1 MGPGR
6 ARAVTVRNMVPEL
19 PRRVWLLLAGECL
32 AAVGSGLTL
41 PFLFVYL
48 HRVRGIDIELAGLAL
63 AGLAGAGFV
72 GNPVGGWLA
81 DRIGARRTLV
91 AGLCVVAAGAGA
103 TGLVREASHAF
114 LATGLLGLGA
124 AVVWPSQDALLATLA
139 GADSRAVAFSTRY
152 ATMNLGLGLG
162 SVGGALMAD
171 VDSPMTFQLLFALQA
186 AAFMT
191 YAAIASLLLPNVAPP
206 RATEHGTGPRG
217 YRAVLDDR
225 ALRRLLPLVA
235 LLFAAGYAQYHAA
248 FPAYAIGPGGLSA
261 SSLGIAFAVNTFT
274 IVAAQLF
281 VVRLVATRRRSRG
294 LALVGVLWG
303 IAWLVALTGGQFGGD
318 ARATLAFA
326 LAMAIF
332 GIGETVLAPALGPLV
347 NDLAP
352 ERLRGRY
359 NGASALASTS
369 GFVLGP
375 ALAGITLGA
384 GLGSALLV
392 GLAAACALAS
402 AVALRLEGS
411 LPARIN
417 RPAPVLPAAPAGHVQ

>member
-1 MGPGR
+1 
-6 ARAVTVRNMVPEL
+6 V
-19 PRRVWLLLAGECL
+19 
-32 AAVGSGLTL
+32 
-41 PFLFVYL
+41 
-48 HRVRGIDIELAGLAL
+48 
-63 AGLAGAGFV
+63 
-72 GNPVGGWLA
+72 
-81 DRIGARRTLV
+81 
-91 AGLCVVAAGAGA
+91 A

-162 SVGGALMAD
+162 SVAGALVAD
-171 VDSPMTFQLLFALQA
+171 VDSPVSFQLLFALQA
-186 AAFMT
+186 AAFVT
-191 YAAIASLLLPNVAPP
+191 YAAIASLLPNVALP
-206 RATEHGTGPRG
+206 RAEERGDAGPRG

-261 SSLGIAFAVNTFT
+261 SSLGVAFAVNTFT

-281 VVRLVATRRRSRG
+281 VFRFVAARRRSRG

-303 IAWLVALTGGQFGGD
+303 SAWLVALAGGQFGGGV
-318 ARATLAFA
+318 RATLAFA

-375 ALAGITLGA
+375 AIAGITLGA
-384 GLGSALLV
+384 GLESALLV

-402 AVALRLEGS
+402 VAALSLERR

-417 RPAPVLPAAPAGHVQ
+417 RPVPVLPAASAGNAL